1 MSRSVQPPRV
11 INIEDLRR
19 IAKRRLPRV
28 VFDYID
34 GGAEAE
40 RTLRANCQAF
50 EAVTLR
56 PRCAIATPACDL
68 RTAVLGTSLSMPLI
82 LAPVGS
88 CRLMYPRGEEAA
100 ARAAGRAGIIYTLST
115 LSGCRL
121 EDVAAASEGPVWYQL
136 YLVGGRDCALAAIER
151 ARKAGF
157 SALVVTI
164 DTAVAGMRE
173 RDIRNGA
180 KELLSGNLRE
190 ILPFVRQLFTKPRWL
205 AAFLADGGL
214 MKFANVIIPGKGPM
228 LYADVTTALEQAVV
242 SWHDLGWIR
251 DAWNGPIII
260 KGVHTG
266 EDARRAVDV
275 GANALV
281 VSNHGGRQLD
291 GVAPTLQML
300 PEVLS
305 AVGDRVEVLL
315 DGGIRRGS
323 DIVKAL
329 CLGAR
334 AVLTGRAYAYGLGA
348 AGEVGVTRAIEILR
362 TDLIRTLKLLGCAS
376 IAHLDRSFIDFPAEW
391 LRKQLCD
398 SPQIRKSPHP
408 DTKNCGNDKRDPAQ
422 AHWNG
427 MGANRDLGMV
437 DQSEEVTQ
445 EKNSEDDACDA

>member
-1 MSRSVQPPRV
+1 MNHMSRSVAPPRV

-19 IAKRRLPRV
+19 AAKHRLPRV

-34 GGAEAE
+34 GGAEDE
-40 RTLRANCQAF
+40 WTLRARCLAF
-50 EAVTLR
+50 VAVPLR
-56 PRCAIATPACDL
+56 PRCAVATPMCDL
-68 RTAVLGTSLSMPLI
+68 RTSVLGTSLPMPLI

-100 ARAAGRAGIIYTLST
+100 ARAAGAAGIIYTLST

-121 EDVAAASEGPVWYQL
+121 EDVAAASKAPLWYQL
-136 YLVGGRDCALAAIER
+136 YLVGGCDCALAAIER

-190 ILPFVRQLFTKPRWL
+190 IVPFVRQLFTKPRWL

-315 DGGIRRGS
+315 DGGVRRGS

-329 CLGAR
+329 CLGAH
-334 AVLTGRAYAYGLGA
+334 AVLIGRAYAYGLGA
-348 AGEVGVTRAIEILR
+348 AGGAGGARAIEIMR
-362 TDLIRTLKLLGCAS
+362 ADPIRTLKLLGS
-376 IAHLDRSFIDFPAEW
+376 LTITDLDS
-391 LRKQLCD
+391 
-398 SPQIRKSPHP
+398 
-408 DTKNCGNDKRDPAQ
+408 
-422 AHWNG
+422 
-427 MGANRDLGMV
+427 
-437 DQSEEVTQ
+437 
-445 EKNSEDDACDA
+445 